1 METSKQ
7 TQPID
12 WTRLILVGRGL
23 LIGLCT
29 GAVVSAFRWSI
40 GKMLAA
46 TIWVYQ
52 QVQTGHGW
60 WWLVIIGGSVLLP
73 LGAGILVKQQP
84 QISGSGI
91 PQVEAQ
97 LDDALQLHWW
107 SILWRKFIGG
117 VLSIGPGLF
126 LGREGPSI
134 QLGAAVGQGFAETT
148 GQAGTAR
155 RIAIACGAAGG
166 LSAAFNAPIAGTL
179 FVLEEIYHNFSL
191 LVWLASLAS
200 AVAANFVASV
210 VFGLTPVLHLTYAN
224 SLPLNEYGHLLG
236 LGVLLGLLGVVY
248 QKTLLAMPGWYR
260 RFVPLPRWLDG
271 LVPFAVTILVG
282 FWQPLWLGGGNAIIL
297 HMGQVVPTLGL
308 LLVLFAVR
316 FALSMVAYGSGLPG
330 GIFLPILSL
339 GAVLGGIYAT
349 VMIMLGWL
357 PRQYFINFVIFAMAG
372 YFAGIGKAPFTA
384 ILLITEMVGS
394 LVHLMPLAV
403 VSLVAYLVV
412 DVLHGAPIYA
422 SLRDRL
428 KLPAGTQ
435 GPTGKR
441 AHIEIPVTV
450 GSRLEDTSVR
460 DFRWPKGTLLVA
472 IRRGEQELVPSGD
485 TLIHAGD
492 TLLVAVDASM
502 RAKVKEELTA
512 LVQQRH

>member
-1 METSKQ
+1 MEAPEHTHK
-7 TQPID
+7 ID
-12 WTRLILVGRGL
+12 WTRLVLVGRGL
-23 LIGLCT
+23 AIGLIT
-29 GAVVSAFRWSI
+29 GLVVSAFRWII
-40 GKMLAA
+40 GKILGG

-52 QVQTGHGW
+52 QIQTGHP
-60 WWLVIIGGSVLLP
+60 WWLLLVIAGSILIPVL
-73 LGAGILVKQQP
+73 AGLLVKHQP

-97 LDDALQLHWW
+97 LDDELSLRWW
-107 SILWRKFIGG
+107 SILWQKFVGG
-117 VLSIGPGLF
+117 ILSIGPGLF

-148 GQAGTAR
+148 GQTGTPR

-200 AVAANFVASV
+200 AVGANFIASV
-210 VFGLTPVLHLTYAN
+210 VFGLTPVLHLQYAD
-224 SLPLNEYGHLLG
+224 SLPLNQYGHLLG
-236 LGVLLGLLGVVY
+236 LGLLLGVLGFAY
-248 QKTLLAMPGWYR
+248 QKTLLAMPRWYKR
-260 RFVPLPRWLDG
+260 LIPLPRWLDG
-271 LVPFAVTILVG
+271 VVAFLVTILVG
-282 FWQPLWLGGGNAIIL
+282 LWQPLWLGGGNAIIL
-297 HMGQVVPTLGL
+297 HFGQAAPVLGTM
-308 LLVLFAVR
+308 VILFIVR

-339 GAVLGGIYAT
+339 GAVLGGIYAL
-349 VMIMLGWL
+349 VMIDIGWL

-394 LVHLMPLAV
+394 LIHLMPLAV

-412 DVLHGAPIYA
+412 DVLGGAPIYT

-428 KLPAGTQ
+428 NLEPAAQ
-435 GPTGKR
+435 GVTGRR
-441 AHIEIPVTV
+441 AHIEIPVAE
-450 GSRLEDTSVR
+450 GSRLEDTAVR
-460 DFRWPKGTLLVA
+460 DFHWPKGALLVA

-492 TLLVAVDASM
+492 TLLIAVDANF
-502 RAKVKEELTA
+502 RAKVKKELIT
-512 LVQQRH
+512 LLKQPM